1 MNQGNTAPT
10 GATRKDA
17 GANAANAYL
26 PPAAYQFPTSTE
38 PGFALNAAQSNT
50 K

>member
-10 GATRKDA
+10 AATQRADA
-17 GANAANAYL
+17 ANAANAYL
-26 PPAAYQFPTSTE
+26 QPDAYQCLTSTE
-38 PGFALNAAQSNT
+38 PGCALTVAPSNT

>member
-10 GATRKDA
+10 AATQRADA
-17 GANAANAYL
+17 ANAANAYL

-38 PGFALNAAQSNT
+38 PGCALTAAQSNT

>member
-10 GATRKDA
+10 GATQKVA
-17 GANAANAYL
+17 GATTANAYL
-26 PPAAYQFPTSTE
+26 PPAVCQCPTSTE
-38 PGFALNAAQSNT
+38 QGCALTVAPSNT